1 MTLKVVGVKGLAKIE
16 AVYLKHT
23 QNLKKVFFRENRD
36 EIL

>member
-23 QNLKKVFFRENRD
+23 QNLKKVFFREK
-36 EIL
+36 